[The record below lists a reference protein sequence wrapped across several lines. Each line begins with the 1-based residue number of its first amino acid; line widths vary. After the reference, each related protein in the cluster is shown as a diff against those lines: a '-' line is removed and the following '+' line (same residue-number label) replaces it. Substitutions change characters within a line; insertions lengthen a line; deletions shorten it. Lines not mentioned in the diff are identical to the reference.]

1 MVNIAL
7 KGIFDFL
14 LYYVIL
20 FIPGRPNFTENL
32 PFRVNSSSN
41 GNFCDYGDFSD
52 FCYFED
58 FGEFCNFREF
68 L

>member
-1 MVNIAL
+1 M
-7 KGIFDFL
+7 
-14 LYYVIL
+14 IL

-52 FCYFED
+52 FGD
-58 FGEFCNFREF
+58 FGESCNFSDFREF